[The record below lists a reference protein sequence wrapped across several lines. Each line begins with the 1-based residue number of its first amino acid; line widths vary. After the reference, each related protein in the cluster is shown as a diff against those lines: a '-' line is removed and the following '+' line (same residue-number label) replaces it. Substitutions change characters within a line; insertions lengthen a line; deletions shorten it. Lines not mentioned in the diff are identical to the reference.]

1 MKYIIHYLNFLQRF
15 GVSIVNLGLFNSF
28 KIVFLKFFPDKKISK
43 ISSKKFGHIHWR
55 SYYDYGVISHFF
67 FPQVGFVTKN
77 DPPKVIF
84 DVGANIG
91 IESLRFI
98 KLFPNSK
105 LIAIEPELSNF
116 KLLEKNLKNY
126 KNCIIVNK
134 AVWNKK
140 SNLSIINHSEKNSQT
155 FFVQEKNLPEKQ
167 KVESLSLK
175 NLIDDFKIST
185 IDILKIDAEG
195 SEEMIFDETCDEWIS
210 LVKVII
216 VECPDNDAKY
226 STMKIFNAFERN
238 KIKFKT
244 FVNGEN
250 LIFIS
255 ENCEWTPKKITYY

>member
-1 MKYIIHYLNFLQRF
+1 MKYIIRYLNFLQRF
-15 GVSIVNLGLFNSF
+15 GVSIVNLGLLNSF
-28 KIVFLKFFPDKKISK
+28 KIVFLKFFPSKNISK

-55 SYYDYGVISHFF
+55 SYCDYGVISHFF
-67 FPQVGFVTKN
+67 SPQVGFDTKN
-77 DPPKVIF
+77 DPPKIIF

-91 IESLRFI
+91 IESIRFI

-116 KLLEKNLKNY
+116 GLLEKNLKDY
-126 KNCIIVNK
+126 KNCITVNK

-140 SNLSIINHSEKNSQT
+140 GNLTITNRSEKNSQT
-155 FFVQEKNLPEKQ
+155 FIVQEKNLLKNK

-175 NLIDDFKIST
+175 NLIDDLKISM

-195 SEEMIFDETCDEWIS
+195 SEEMIFDESCDEWIS

-216 VECPDNDAKY
+216 VECPDNDADY

-238 KIKFKT
+238 KIRFKT
-244 FVNGEN
+244 FINGEN
-250 LIFIS
+250 LIFIR
-255 ENCEWTPKKITYY
+255 EKCEWQVKNITYY